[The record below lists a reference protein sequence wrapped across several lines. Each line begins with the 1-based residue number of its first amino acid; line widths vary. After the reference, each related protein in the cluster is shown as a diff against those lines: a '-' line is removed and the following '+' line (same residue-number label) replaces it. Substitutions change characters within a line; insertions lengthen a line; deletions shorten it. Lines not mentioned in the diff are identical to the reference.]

1 MLYFDRINVSE
12 GINILF
18 FLDEGFKFQPN
29 VYNKCHDLLMMSMNL
44 SNFAIL
50 KIIAVLLMELG
61 KVRA

>member
-44 SNFAIL
+44 SDFAIL